1 MSLKILLFVT
11 FSLFLFQH
19 SAAQRN
25 YQYYNRLGF
34 QGGFT
39 LFDISTSDLNTKQ
52 GTGFIFGFTTRGSF
66 YNKFDL
72 IYGIN
77 FLNNKIEILGR
88 NPENSS
94 ETQDIDYTIQG
105 AQVTFIGSYN
115 IVRHHLSIEAGPI
128 LNINGKMKL
137 DSNKFEEYILD
148 GYNELKAE
156 EIQDISKINFHLAG
170 GITAGLENFR
180 ISAQYQYGV
189 TNMLN
194 KLNDKNLENSNFKGN
209 STTIVLLAVMYF

>member
-11 FSLFLFQH
+11 FSLFLLHH
-19 SAAQRN
+19 SVAQRN
-25 YQYYNRLGF
+25 YQYYNLLGF
-34 QGGFT
+34 NGGVT

-52 GTGFIFGFTTRGSF
+52 GTGFILGFTTRGSF

-72 IYGIN
+72 IYGMN
-77 FLNNKIEILGR
+77 FLNNKIEIFGR
-88 NPENSS
+88 NAENIS
-94 ETQDIDYTIQG
+94 ETQNIDYTIQG
-105 AQVTFIGSYN
+105 VQVTFLGSYN

-170 GITAGLENFR
+170 GLTTGLENFR

>member
-11 FSLFLFQH
+11 FSLFLLHH
-19 SAAQRN
+19 SVAQRN

-72 IYGIN
+72 IYGMN

-88 NPENSS
+88 NAENSL
-94 ETQDIDYTIQG
+94 ETQNIDYTIQG
-105 AQVTFIGSYN
+105 VQVTFLGSYN
-115 IVRHHLSIEAGPI
+115 IVRHHLSLEAGPI

-170 GITAGLENFR
+170 GLTAGLENFR

-194 KLNDKNLENSNFKGN
+194 KLNDKNLESTNFKGN